1 MEEQGSHGSLNLSIF
16 DFTDTKKVSHMQKSK
31 RMNNSLETLLENK
44 LINFKTAK
52 DINND
57 FIIMLKSLQELTLE
71 TDIGR
76 EVKTWFEE
84 ILIYELEKLESCK
97 LVL

>member
-1 MEEQGSHGSLNLSIF
+1 
-16 DFTDTKKVSHMQKSK
+16 MQKSK